1 MTQSILGIKAYLLSC
16 NSSLISIS
24 GFVWQ
29 HPAPLKGDRWEPI
42 QGFSGTSA
50 VGLLIDRPPSCL
62 MNWIDTFGVTTM
74 HVYLRNAITTCLTD

>member
-1 MTQSILGIKAYLLSC
+1 MVLPINIGHK
-16 NSSLISIS
+16 SLPIIIGPYVIS

-42 QGFSGTSA
+42 QGFSGTHA

-62 MNWIDTFGVTTM
+62 MGWIDTFGVTTM
-74 HVYLRNAITTCLTD
+74 HVYLRNAITTCLND